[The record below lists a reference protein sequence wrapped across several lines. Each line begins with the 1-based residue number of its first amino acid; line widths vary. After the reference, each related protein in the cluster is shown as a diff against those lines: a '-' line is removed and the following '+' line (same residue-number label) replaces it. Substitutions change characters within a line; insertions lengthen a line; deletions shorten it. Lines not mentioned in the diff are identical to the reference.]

1 MIRPPPRAGRAA
13 PFPGRTRSSRGETRG
28 IDMQMTVRTRLAVL
42 FAGVLATA
50 CGGGDGGAPAPAPA
64 PAPTPVAAQLR
75 ADSGDAQVG
84 APGTALP
91 AAPTVLVT
99 DANGAPVAGI
109 AVAFAVADGNGSIA
123 ANAAVTG
130 SDGKASAGAWTLPA
144 TKGIDRLTATVAGL
158 APVTFT
164 ASSLVNTPGFTVSQS
179 LYMPGAFVGDSTPV
193 QAVAQSP
200 LGVITVTA
208 SIAGHATM
216 LGLQPAPPANTWAG
230 TLDLTGLPSG
240 PVELVLEAYDLGGR
254 ESDALFQLDLNRKPV
269 VTVTAP
275 IEPGFAFPLLQ
286 IDASC
291 QDDQGS
297 DCASFTAA
305 WGSDILASGTSTL
318 QQQVDLSAADGQL
331 VRIDFTGT
339 DVVGQTT
346 TTSVDVYVDAST
358 HLAPLTRQ
366 PGVIAD
372 ISDTRTLFE
381 AQSDGNLAL
390 ADSADAS
397 VTSLGEALGG
407 ERSAYLYPTGAIY
420 TTAGNIHQ
428 WEKGQ
433 VTTVDGNRALHV
445 DGGWTIYDKDGTNGF
460 FTLYLFQFD
469 GNRFVVGANEDGGV
483 GPDGTVAHTNAQDGC
498 IYLWKSYSDARLDCP
513 AGFGADASPRT
524 GGLLADGAT
533 ALAVYRKTDPAGTQN
548 GIALGGFDFVDWFAR
563 TEIVLAPLVS
573 QQVKDFQP
581 DADYAIAGGWV
592 AYTRADGG
600 ASRHGPQGE
609 QSISDGIAGHVTLDA
624 IAPDGTVVFHTD
636 AGRRYAA
643 VPGLPTED
651 VAAAFGRV
659 IYRDVG
665 FVEVIGGVALTLTP

>member
-1 MIRPPPRAGRAA
+1 
-13 PFPGRTRSSRGETRG
+13 
-28 IDMQMTVRTRLAVL
+28 MQMIVRTSLIVL
-42 FAGVLATA
+42 FGGVLATA
-50 CGGGDGGAPAPAPA
+50 CGGGGGDAPPAPPAPAPA
-64 PAPTPVAAQLR
+64 PVAVQVR
-75 ADSGDAQVG
+75 AVSGDGQAG
-84 APGTALP
+84 APNTALP
-91 AAPTVLVT
+91 AAPTVQVT
-99 DANGAPVAGI
+99 DASGTPVAGVT
-109 AVAFAVADGNGSIA
+109 VAFAVADGDGSIA
-123 ANAAVTG
+123 VDAVATG
-130 SDGKASAGAWTLPA
+130 PDGQASAGAWTMPA
-144 TKGIDRLTATVAGL
+144 TKGVERLTATVVGL

-164 ASSLVNTPGFTVSQS
+164 ASSLVSTPGFTVGQN
-179 LYMPGAFVGDSTPV
+179 LYKAGAFVGDAAPV
-193 QAVAQSP
+193 QAIADSP

-208 SIAGHATM
+208 SIGGHAAL
-216 LGLQPAPPANTWAG
+216 LGLQQAPPANTWAG

-240 PVELVLEAYDLGGR
+240 PVELVLEAYDLGGH
-254 ESDALFQLDLNRKPV
+254 ESDAIVALDLNRKPV

-286 IDASC
+286 IDATC

-305 WGSDILASGTSTL
+305 WGSDILASGTSSL

-339 DVVGQTT
+339 DAQGQAT

-358 HLAPLTRQ
+358 HLVPLTRQ
-366 PGVIAD
+366 AGAIAD

-381 AQSDGNLAL
+381 AAADGNLAL
-390 ADSADAS
+390 ADTADAS

-407 ERSAYLYPTGAIY
+407 ERSAWLYPAGAIY

-428 WEKGQ
+428 WEDGK
-433 VTTVDGNRALHV
+433 VSTVDGNRALHV
-445 DGGWTIYDKDGTNGF
+445 DGGWSIYDKDGTNGF
-460 FTLYLFQFD
+460 FTLYLLHLD
-469 GNRFVVGANEDGGV
+469 GTLFVVGANEDGGV

-513 AGFGADASPRT
+513 PGAGPSSSPRT
-524 GGLLADGAT
+524 GGMLDDGVN
-533 ALAVYRKTDPAGTQN
+533 ALAVYRKVDPTGALN
-548 GIALGGFDFVDWFAR
+548 GIALGGFDFVDWVPR
-563 TEIVLAPLVS
+563 TETLLAPLVS
-573 QQVKDFQP
+573 QQVKTFQP
-581 DADYAIAGGWV
+581 DVDYAIAGPWV

-609 QSISDGIAGHVTLDA
+609 ASISDGIVGHAALDA

-651 VAAAFGRV
+651 VGAAFGRV
-659 IYRDVG
+659 IHRDVG
-665 FVEVIGGVALTLTP
+665 FVEIIGGVALTLTP